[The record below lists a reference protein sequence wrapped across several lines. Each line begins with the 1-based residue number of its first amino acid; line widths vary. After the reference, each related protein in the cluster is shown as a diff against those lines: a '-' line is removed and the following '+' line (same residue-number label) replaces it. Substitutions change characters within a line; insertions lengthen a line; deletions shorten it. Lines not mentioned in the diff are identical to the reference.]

1 LPLCRETIV
10 ADNAAMSLVGGPG
23 DGGSDGIAGAE
34 APSAAAAAPAAA
46 LAPFLLP
53 QPVPAAGAAPDLTAP
68 SHDRRPVA
76 RHHLLVLAFALAGG
90 ALGVLGAVFEEL
102 RAGGFAFLAAGV
114 IEEALKPSGV
124 YVVLVKWPWA
134 LRGRVYTASMTALSG
149 FVFGVIEALVYVLV
163 YFPDEG
169 SDFVL
174 YRFTVP
180 LIVHSGCSFIF
191 GLGIDR
197 SLVDW
202 ANGLASFPQASLRFI
217 VAAMTLH
224 AGFNLVALVLQ
235 VSGVV
240 HFS

>member
-1 LPLCRETIV
+1 
-10 ADNAAMSLVGGPG
+10 MSLIGGPG

-34 APSAAAAAPAAA
+34 APPAAAGPPAAA
-46 LAPFLLP
+46 LTPSLLP
-53 QPVPAAGAAPDLTAP
+53 QPGPAAGAAPEPAAP
-68 SHDRRPVA
+68 ADDRQRGA

-90 ALGVLGAVFEEL
+90 VLGVLGAVFEEF

-149 FVFGVIEALVYVLV
+149 LVFGVVEALVYVLV
-163 YFPDEG
+163 YFPDKG
-169 SDFVL
+169 SGFVL

-180 LIVHSGCSFIF
+180 LAVHAGCSFTF

-197 SLVDW
+197 RLVDW
-202 ANGLASFPQASLRFI
+202 ANGVAPFPSGSLRFI
-217 VAAMTLH
+217 VAAMALH

-235 VSGVV
+235 LSGVV
-240 HFS
+240 DFG